1 MALAPQVSERL
12 LAIGDR
18 QTLAREALVQ
28 SSTLSLAD
36 LRALAAHAATL
47 TTEPTPVRMAF
58 VHTYTSELLQPWLEG
73 AGALLGLAPL
83 TYHAAYGVLHGEAQ
97 PGSALAEH
105 RPDITVLMLQRED
118 LHPALQRP
126 LAALDEAAAGQ
137 LRAEV
142 LAQLQQLVAAFR
154 SQPVGHLVL
163 TLLPPMA
170 GPALGSYEPQAE
182 HSESR
187 FWARLLDDLGQ
198 WLRQNVPASTYLDLA
213 ELVGDIGRRR
223 AFDRRHW
230 LTARYPFSA
239 EASFEF
245 AMRLLGLAQ
254 LLKTPR
260 AKVLVL
266 DADNT
271 LWGGVVGEDGVDG
284 IALGPDYPGNAYL
297 AFQRRLLDFQQ
308 RGFILAMCS
317 KNNVADVD
325 EVLATHP
332 HQLLKAEHFVARRVN
347 WEPKPDNLVAL
358 AQELGLGLDSFI
370 FVDDS
375 DHECAAVRARLPQ
388 VEVVQVPKRPHEVP
402 GCLDQVARLEVL
414 SLTAEDRAKTH
425 MYQAEQQRRQ
435 LLGAGQAAGGEF
447 QHLQRLGMRM
457 SVQLDAHK
465 HVARLAQLTQK
476 TNQFNL
482 TTRRYDEHQIAAF
495 VASAQWLVLDFS
507 LADVFGDSGIVGLAM
522 VDLASPQ
529 AARLD
534 TFLMSCRVIG
544 RCAEDAFMHTVL
556 CAVQRRGFGVL
567 HASFRP
573 TAKNDLVQGLL
584 PRLGF
589 QPDGRADGDYLR
601 DLANSPPQLAD
612 GFPIQIDWADRAEPV
627 PTMKI
632 PPQ

>member
-1 MALAPQVSERL
+1 MALAPLVSERL

-28 SSTLSLAD
+28 SGTLSLGD

-47 TTEPTPVRMAF
+47 TPEPTQVRMAF

-73 AGALLGLAPL
+73 GGALLGLAPVVH
-83 TYHAAYGVLHGEAQ
+83 HAPYGVLHGEAQ
-97 PGSALAEH
+97 PGSALVAH

-170 GPALGSYEPQAE
+170 GPALGWHEPQAQ
-182 HSESR
+182 HSASR
-187 FWARLLDDLGQ
+187 FWAQLLDDLGQ
-198 WLRQNVPASTYLDLA
+198 WLRQDVPASTYLDLT

-230 LTARYPFSA
+230 LTARYPFSS

-271 LWGGVVGEDGVDG
+271 LWGGVVGEDGVEG

-297 AFQRRLLDFQQ
+297 AFQRRLLDLQQ

-317 KNNVADVD
+317 KNNAADVD

-388 VEVVQVPKRPHEVP
+388 VEVVQVPRRPHEVP

-425 MYQAEQQRRQ
+425 MYQAEQQRKQ
-435 LLGAGQAAGGEF
+435 LLGGGQAAGDEF

-495 VASAQWLVLDFS
+495 IASEQWLVLDFT
-507 LADVFGDSGIVGLAM
+507 LADSFGDSGIVGLAL

-556 CAVQRRGFGVL
+556 CAVQQRGIGLL

-573 TAKNDLVQGLL
+573 TAKNDLVKGLL

-589 QPDGRADGDYLR
+589 QPDCRAEGDYQR
-601 DLANSPPQLAD
+601 NFATSPPQLPD
-612 GFPIQIDWADRAEPV
+612 GFPIQIDWADRAEAV
-627 PTMKI
+627 PTMKT
-632 PPQ
+632 PP